1 MNRYTSESNKSL
13 GIPFSNGMLI
23 GGEIVDPRYDT
34 DPRSR
39 IEQLTTRNLNV
50 TIPNHQTFP
59 GNNPIH
65 FNPDMRNNFQL
76 TYSPTIVV
84 NIGDE
89 ERRNRNTQSFRRDEQ
104 RVMEHGRFQERIP
117 PHYAP
122 ERYPNRDISD
132 RYPSNYYS
140 DSPYPERNEHDYHSR
155 RERPARVSLG
165 SNCNHQSEN
174 NRYPDYHSE
183 NNRNYYYESNRNVS
197 HSGCDRNQQHCDHY
211 SNNQYPVYHSGNDR
225 NQHCDH
231 YYQNRNPDC
240 HSHSEYDRN
249 TRRHNYS
256 DHEHP
261 PSNIERSPA
270 CVQRVQRKSVTRD
283 LVGKHVPRCQ
293 PAVHQANPS
302 PRTRCSASP
311 AASSCPKICQAK
323 NHAKNIKLSVS
334 WFIPA
339 GGAAAPDLR
348 QIPAADVRPTHE
360 SDNPDSAP
368 DPAQEYDDMDP
379 TAQDTD
385 VLQEHDDTVVAPQ
398 QIEEKDQ
405 EVGVPENVD
414 EPHHEPQHEQDE
426 PQNEQHEPQYEQE
439 AGDDTNDEHQQHEQD
454 EPHQIEQHEPQYE
467 QEAGDDTNDEHQQ
480 HLYPNIQDL
489 QEPLQEPDEA
499 PEMETAT
506 VEGKDEGLVQEPED
520 LSVPEEDDQHYD
532 EDVSEAAPND
542 PIDEPVDPIINVP
555 DSYVDEIPPKS
566 RKGFMGS
573 VSNMFKSK
581 RQETSDRM
589 KEGIRN
595 TAENMKQKAKDAAER
610 QADRAKEMLKRKAD
624 AAKEMRS
631 DWKKKMEESD
641 WKKNME
647 ESDWKEMAGRIMYG
661 EDATGREVTGIGTW
675 KNVTG
680 RGMTGP
686 EDVREELNWK

>member
-39 IEQLTTRNLNV
+39 IEQLTARNLNV

-76 TYSPTIVV
+76 TYSPTIVI
-84 NIGDE
+84 NIDDE
-89 ERRNRNTQSFRRDEQ
+89 ERRNRNTQAFRREEQ
-104 RVMEHGRFQERIP
+104 RVMEHGRLQERIP

-155 RERPARVSLG
+155 RERAGVSRG
-165 SNCNHQSEN
+165 NYESNRNVSHSVRDRNEHCDHYHEN

-183 NNRNYYYESNRNVS
+183 NDRNHHYERNRNVS
-197 HSGCDRNQQHCDHY
+197 HSGCDRNE
-211 SNNQYPVYHSGNDR
+211 
-225 NQHCDH
+225 HCDH
-231 YYQNRNPDC
+231 YYENQNPDC
-240 HSHSEYDRN
+240 RSHSEYDRN

-256 DHEHP
+256 DHEYP
-261 PSNIERSPA
+261 PSSNIERSPA

-293 PAVHQANPS
+293 PAVHQANP

-311 AASSCPKICQAK
+311 AASCTKICQAK
-323 NHAKNIKLSVS
+323 TRPKNVKLSVS

-348 QIPAADVRPTHE
+348 QIPAADVKHE
-360 SDNPDSAP
+360 SDNPASAPDSAP
-368 DPAQEYDDMDP
+368 DYDEMDP
-379 TAQDTD
+379 TAEDTN
-385 VLQEHDDTVVAPQ
+385 VLEEHDDTVVAPQ
-398 QIEEKDQ
+398 QIEEEDQ

-414 EPHHEPQHEQDE
+414 EPHHEPQYEQDEPQHEQDE
-426 PQNEQHEPQYEQE
+426 PQHEQHEPQYEQE
-439 AGDDTNDEHQQHEQD
+439 VGDDTNDEHQH
-454 EPHQIEQHEPQYE
+454 
-467 QEAGDDTNDEHQQ
+467 
-480 HLYPNIQDL
+480 HLYPNIIQDL
-489 QEPLQEPDEA
+489 QEPSQEPDEA
-499 PEMETAT
+499 PEMETTT
-506 VEGKDEGLVQEPED
+506 VEGNDEGLVQEPED
-520 LSVPEEDDQHYD
+520 LSVPEEDDQHYN
-532 EDVSEAAPND
+532 EDVSEAAP
-542 PIDEPVDPIINVP
+542 VHPIIPTV
-555 DSYVDEIPPKS
+555 KQS
-566 RKGFMGS
+566 RKGFLGS

-595 TAENMKQKAKDAAER
+595 TAENVKQKAKDAAER

-624 AAKEMRS
+624 AATEMLKDKTNEIKEKAKAAAREKAAKAKAAAKEKAEKAKAAMKEKAAKAKAAMKEKATQAKNKLKNLF
-631 DWKKKMEESD
+631 KKK
-641 WKKNME
+641 K
-647 ESDWKEMAGRIMYG
+647 
-661 EDATGREVTGIGTW
+661 
-675 KNVTG
+675 
-680 RGMTGP
+680 
-686 EDVREELNWK
+686 